1 MSTRTT
7 KTRTVNPTE
16 LGYEELPVIDAVD
29 LLELVVVMPVYNE
42 EASLPGCL
50 RSWVEVLERSGI
62 DYELLVINDGSK
74 DRSGDVLADLAK
86 HPRIRG
92 ISKAN
97 EGHGPTI
104 LGGYLSGVER
114 AEWVFQVDSDD
125 EIPASAFPAMW
136 AARNGV
142 DAVLGVRTG
151 REQSGGRLAISKVAR
166 FTVRALYGK
175 GIADVNVPF
184 RLMRSEVLAP
194 IVAKIPRDTFAPNV
208 VISGALA
215 RSGARIAQV
224 SVPHQERQAGQVSI
238 VGWGALKAAGRS
250 FLQSVRLARKV

>member
-1 MSTRTT
+1 MD
-7 KTRTVNPTE
+7 PT
-16 LGYEELPVIDAVD
+16 D

-42 EASLPGCL
+42 EASLPACL
-50 RSWVEVLERSGI
+50 RSWVEVLERTGI

-74 DRSGDVLADLAK
+74 DRSGEVLADLAR

-92 ISKAN
+92 VSKAN

-104 LGGYLSGVER
+104 LGGYRSGAER

-125 EIPASAFPAMW
+125 EIPAAAFPALW
-136 AARNGV
+136 AARDDA

-166 FTVRALYGK
+166 LTVRLLYGK

-194 IVAKIPRDTFAPNV
+194 LVAKIPPDTFAPNV
-208 VISGALA
+208 AISGMLA
-215 RSGARIAQV
+215 RSGARIVQLP
-224 SVPHQERQAGQVSI
+224 VPHQERRAGQVSI
-238 VGWGALKAAGRS
+238 VGWGALEAAARS
-250 FLQSVRLARKV
+250 FVQSVRLAHHR